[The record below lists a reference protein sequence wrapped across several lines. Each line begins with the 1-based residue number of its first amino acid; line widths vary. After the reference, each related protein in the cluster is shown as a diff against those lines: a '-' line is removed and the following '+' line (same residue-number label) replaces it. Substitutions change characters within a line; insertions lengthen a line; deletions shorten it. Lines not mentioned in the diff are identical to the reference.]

1 MASAVPIARRARVR
15 AISLALVTTVAM
27 LSTIG
32 CGDAPADRSDALVV
46 YAAASLTQPLRAA
59 LDSFS
64 AQAGVRYELET
75 QASLELVRKVTEL
88 QQSPDVLVL
97 ADHRLFPTTLVPRHV
112 ERYTAFARNRI
123 VLAYTPRSRGAAE
136 IDSANWRQ
144 VVVRP
149 GLDVG
154 RADPNTD
161 PSGYRTLLVFT
172 LAEQHYGE
180 PGLARALLAAAP
192 ERHVRPREADQIG
205 MLEAGALDYV
215 WTYENLARAAGLP
228 YVRLPAAIDLGSVAD
243 SAAYA
248 RASVRV
254 RGASAVDSLLV
265 RGEPILYAAAVMRD
279 SPHGALGARFLT
291 YLVSPDGQRVLRA
304 AGLDALDAPVTFGG
318 SGAPA
323 AP

>member
-1 MASAVPIARRARVR
+1 MNPAAPTTRRTRLR
-15 AISLALVTTVAM
+15 AILVAVVAAATM
-27 LSTIG
+27 AFAVS
-32 CGDAPADRSDALVV
+32 CGNAPADSADAIVV
-46 YAAASLTQPLRAA
+46 YAAASLTQPLRSA

-97 ADHRLFPTTLVPRHV
+97 ADYRLFPSTLVPRHV

-123 VLAYTPRSRGAAE
+123 VLAYTTRSRGAAE
-136 IDSANWRQ
+136 IDSANWRR

-161 PSGYRTLLVFT
+161 PSGYRTLLVFA
-172 LAEQHYGE
+172 LAEAHYAE
-180 PGLARALLAAAP
+180 PGLARTLLAAAP
-192 ERHVRPREADQIG
+192 ERHVRPREADQIA

-215 WTYENLARAAGLP
+215 WTYENLARAADLP
-228 YVRLPAAIDLGSVAD
+228 YVRLPDAIDLGSVAD

-254 RGASAVDSLLV
+254 RGASSVDSLLV
-265 RGEPILYAAAVMRD
+265 RGEPILYAAAIMRD
-279 SPHGALGARFLT
+279 SPRSALGARFLA
-291 YLVSPDGQRVLRA
+291 YLVSPAARRVLRA
-304 AGLDALDAPVTFGG
+304 AGLDALETPVTFGG
-318 SGAPA
+318 DSDRA

>member
-1 MASAVPIARRARVR
+1 MNPTAAIARRARAR
-15 AISLALVTTVAM
+15 AIRLVLVAAAAM
-27 LSTIG
+27 LSAVG
-32 CGDAPADRSDALVV
+32 CGDAPADSADALVV

-59 LDSFS
+59 LDSFA

-97 ADHRLFPTTLVPRHV
+97 ADYKLFPSTLVPRHV

-136 IDSANWRQ
+136 IDTANWRR
-144 VVVRP
+144 VIVRT

-228 YVRLPAAIDLGSVAD
+228 YVRLPDAVDLGSVAD

-254 RGASAVDSLLV
+254 RGTSAVDSLLV
-265 RGEPILYAAAVMRD
+265 RGEPILYAAAVVRE
-279 SPHGALGARFLT
+279 SPRAALGARFLA
-291 YLVSPDGQRVLRA
+291 YLVSPEGQRVLRA

-318 SGAPA
+318 SDGRA